1 MNKLASSWWM
11 LALIGVVVII
21 FILTTISS
29 KKKKKEVKSRRQK
42 EVKQVIK
49 TFMREELQLQHKTIE
64 FEQVVSRSSK
74 EFRYRDVFDVIVK
87 LYDSKKND
95 LYATK
100 AFEVE
105 GFTKQLSK
113 KEFETIW
120 KVNRE
125 LVLDETIK
133 SIQLSKKRSKK
144 VKMSRKTAEEKIAIK
159 KESEAVKIALAE
171 ERIQEKA
178 EKKRAKNFEKPKT
191 AIQDKFSGWKEK
203 Q

>member
-1 MNKLASSWWM
+1 MDKLASSWWM

-29 KKKKKEVKSRRQK
+29 KKKKKEEKSRRQK

-49 TFMREELQLQHKTIE
+49 NFMREELQLQHKTIE

-144 VKMSRKTAEEKIAIK
+144 VKMSRKTAEEKVAIK
-159 KESEAVKIALAE
+159 KESGAVKIALAQ

-178 EKKRAKNFEKPKT
+178 EKKRAKNFEKPKN
-191 AIQDKFSGWKEK
+191 AMQDKFSGWKEK

>member
-1 MNKLASSWWM
+1 MDKLASSWWM

-21 FILTTISS
+21 FIFTTISS
-29 KKKKKEVKSRRQK
+29 KKKKKEEKSRRQK

-49 TFMREELQLQHKTIE
+49 NFMREELKLQHKTIE

-125 LVLDETIK
+125 LDLDETLK
-133 SIQLSKKRSKK
+133 SIELSKKRAKK
-144 VKMSRKTAEEKIAIK
+144 IKMSRKTAQEKAAIK
-159 KESEAVKIALAE
+159 KESEALKIALAE
-171 ERIQEKA
+171 ERMQEKS
-178 EKKRAKNFEKPKT
+178 EKKRAKNFEKPKI
-191 AIQDKFSGWKEK
+191 APEDKFSGWKEK